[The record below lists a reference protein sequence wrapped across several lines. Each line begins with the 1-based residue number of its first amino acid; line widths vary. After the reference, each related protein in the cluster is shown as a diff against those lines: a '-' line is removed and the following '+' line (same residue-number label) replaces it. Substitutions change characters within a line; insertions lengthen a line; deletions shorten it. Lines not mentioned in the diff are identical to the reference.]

1 MRHAAADEIKDGL
14 EMNWVESI
22 HTNRQEEQRYFSVA
36 RDDIMMINLRQLKFA
51 SVIAVV
57 FMAFFI
63 FITPFVFPEW
73 HLTWPYYIFFGMMLL
88 VMAVVYLYDGYGEKT
103 YQKTIVLCVLFDV
116 ALMIGS
122 IMIDVIP
129 FPNFVSTYFQIGIVF
144 IAALF
149 TMPLNVTLPVLSG
162 LEIAFIAAISLWKT
176 PKMAAVDG
184 YESAVGFICA
194 ILIALIVT
202 DLRVKEGLSKYCY
215 IKQGTTDT
223 LTSVR
228 NRAECEK
235 LIRDYLSK
243 RSESASS
250 CALFMLDMDNFKQ
263 VNDGL
268 GHQAGDIVLERVGAI
283 LKKEFRSEDVIGR
296 IGGDEFIILVKDIN
310 DRNTVEKVSE
320 RVISSI
326 SRLSEMLD
334 GVGVSCSLGAVIFD
348 GVAEYES
355 LYKMADD
362 SMYEAKRNGGG
373 KCVVQVLRG
382 LS

>member
-1 MRHAAADEIKDGL
+1 
-14 EMNWVESI
+14 MNWVERI
-22 HTNRQEEQRYFSVA
+22 HNSRQEEQRYFKVA
-36 RDDIMMINLRQLKFA
+36 REDIMMINLRQLKFA
-51 SVIAVV
+51 SVIAVIFMSV
-57 FMAFFI
+57 FI
-63 FITPFVFPEW
+63 IITPFIFPKW
-73 HLTWPYYIFFGMMLL
+73 HLTWPYYIFLGIMLMVL
-88 VMAVVYLYDGYGEKT
+88 AAVYLYDRYGKKT
-103 YQKTIVLCVLFDV
+103 YYRTILLCVTFDIC
-116 ALMIGS
+116 LILGS
-122 IMIDVIP
+122 ILIDVIP
-129 FPNFVSTYFQIGIVF
+129 FPDFVSTYFQIGIVF

-149 TMPLNVTLPVLSG
+149 TMPLGVTLPLLSG
-162 LEIAFIAAISLWKT
+162 LEVVFVLAITFWKT
-176 PKMAAVDG
+176 SKMAAVDG
-184 YESAVGFICA
+184 YESAVGFSCA
-194 ILIALIVT
+194 ILIAMIVT

-283 LKKEFRSEDVIGR
+283 LKKEFRAEDVIGR

-326 SRLSEMLD
+326 SRLSEILD

-373 KCVVQVLRG
+373 KCVVQVLR
-382 LS
+382 SVS

>member
-1 MRHAAADEIKDGL
+1 
-14 EMNWVESI
+14 MNWVERI
-22 HTNRQEEQRYFSVA
+22 HNSRQEEQRYFSVA
-36 RDDIMMINLRQLKFA
+36 KDDIMMINLRQLKFA

-73 HLTWPYYIFFGMMLL
+73 HLTWPYYIFFGMMML
-88 VMAVVYLYDGYGEKT
+88 VMTVVYLYDWYGEKT
-103 YQKTIVLCVLFDV
+103 YQKTIVLCVIFDV
-116 ALMIGS
+116 SLMVGS

-129 FPNFVSTYFQIGIVF
+129 FPDFVSTYFQIGIVF

-149 TMPLNVTLPVLSG
+149 TMPLNLTLPILSG
-162 LEIAFIAAISLWKT
+162 LEAAFIIAISLGKT

-194 ILIALIVT
+194 ILIAVIVT
-202 DLRVKEGLSKYCY
+202 DLRVKEGLSKDCY

-355 LYKMADD
+355 LYKMAND

-373 KCVVQVLRG
+373 KCVVQVLRA
-382 LS
+382 